1 MRSGKNVTRR
11 GMPSATVKERAL
23 WRDIREPKRGINHF
37 TWRGWERPHRG
48 GEIQFSIWFGLDN
61 HVIQNSYTRTLPP
74 NEIIFGRKLG
84 LDPGMR
90 VEPFLMEFIH
100 VLTRVA
106 CLFLLS
112 IMGEHREKT
121 SMYDPG
127 SRVSPDVVSTGIF
140 PELRNKHLRHCC
152 GLCPRVHC
160 EKLGPQ
166 CGRTEWLLRP
176 TGSIFHRCDKNT

>member
-37 TWRGWERPHRG
+37 TWRGWKRPHRG

-74 NEIIFGRKLG
+74 NEFIFGRKLG

-90 VEPFLMEFIH
+90 VEPFLMEFMS
-100 VLTRVA
+100 LQELPASSFYPSWENTERKLA
-106 CLFLLS
+106 CMTQEAESHQTWYLLAS
-112 IMGEHREKT
+112 SQSGE
-121 SMYDPG
+121 
-127 SRVSPDVVSTGIF
+127 I
-140 PELRNKHLRHCC
+140 
-152 GLCPRVHC
+152 
-160 EKLGPQ
+160 
-166 CGRTEWLLRP
+166 
-176 TGSIFHRCDKNT
+176 NT